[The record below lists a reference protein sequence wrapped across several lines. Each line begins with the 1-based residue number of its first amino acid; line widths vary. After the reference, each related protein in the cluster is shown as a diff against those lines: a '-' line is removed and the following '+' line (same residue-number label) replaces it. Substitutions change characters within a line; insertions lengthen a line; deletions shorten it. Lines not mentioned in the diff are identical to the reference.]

1 MKSMG
6 IGLPSAGH
14 LRLQRVNEPS
24 PSLHYHAPLS
34 PRAFPGLDEDQ
45 ILEGIRQPTFLTH
58 SNIPTYD
65 TGNRSLAGRLDQC
78 P

>member
-24 PSLHYHAPLS
+24 PSFHYHAPYVS
-34 PRAFPGLDEDQ
+34 VHVVSTRAFPGLNEDETFDD
-45 ILEGIRQPTFLTH
+45 IR
-58 SNIPTYD
+58 
-65 TGNRSLAGRLDQC
+65 C
-78 P
+78 PRF